1 MSSKQTVN
9 MSDHQVSEDMANS
22 FKLSMDP
29 NAIPDLSELMGT
41 IEAMLQFMETDK
53 MKELEATNKAEF
65 DTLVYGR
72 YNDIV
77 PMKIISLMVDENRY
91 ENLDGLLDMFDILND
106 VKSGKKNIQEEAEK
120 FGEKQNA
127 KYVYPQFGGKENFE
141 KMMAKKTKKK
151 FKKPPMKKD

>member
-106 VKSGKKNIQEEAEK
+106 VKSGKKK
-120 FGEKQNA
+120 S
-127 KYVYPQFGGKENFE
+127 
-141 KMMAKKTKKK
+141 
-151 FKKPPMKKD
+151 